1 MRGFR
6 AALGLVLG
14 LGVVLVSILGT
25 PTAEAGASR
34 LYDMTRLLNE
44 PHPFARDLR
53 PMPPLAAPAYVPAP
67 VPRPPLTPMAA
78 PAAPALGAP
87 PAPAARETPAAK
99 EGPWLISEL
108 RVGILKHS
116 VSFGSDAKESG
127 FDGNIEILFVS
138 PDWWLMEAIFAPR
151 PHLGASFNAAAA
163 DTDQIYAGLT
173 WEWPR
178 SGPFF
183 MDLGLGLTIHNGMLD
198 NSMITGKARDD
209 RREFGCR
216 VVFRQALDVGWR
228 ITKNHSL
235 SVMLS
240 HLSHAGLCGGEN
252 EGLNNAGVRYGYRF

>member
-1 MRGFR
+1 MRGLR
-6 AALGLVLG
+6 VSLGIILG
-14 LGVVLVSILGT
+14 LGLFVLGAAPS
-25 PTAEAGASR
+25 AEAGASR

-53 PMPPLAAPAYVPAP
+53 PMPTLIAPLAVPAIVPAP
-67 VPRPPLTPMAA
+67 APRPPLTPVTAPASPVPTVHLA
-78 PAAPALGAP
+78 PAA
-87 PAPAARETPAAK
+87 K
-99 EGPWLISEL
+99 QGPWLISEL
-108 RVGILKHS
+108 RGGILKHS
-116 VSFGSDAKESG
+116 VSFGSAAKESG
-127 FDGNIEILFVS
+127 FDGNLEILFVS

-151 PHLGASFNAAAA
+151 PHLGASFNASDT

-183 MDLGLGLTIHNGMLD
+183 MDLALGLTIHNGMLD
-198 NSMITGKARDD
+198 NSMITGKARID

>member
-1 MRGFR
+1 MRELR
-6 AALGLVLG
+6 VSLGIVLG
-14 LGVVLVSILGT
+14 LGLFVLGAAPS
-25 PTAEAGASR
+25 AEAGASR

-44 PHPFARDLR
+44 PHPFARDIR

-67 VPRPPLTPMAA
+67 APRPPLTPVAA
-78 PAAPALGAP
+78 SAP
-87 PAPAARETPAAK
+87 PAPRTRETPVAK

-108 RVGILKHS
+108 RGGLLKHS

-127 FDGNIEILFVS
+127 FDGNLEILFVS

-151 PHLGASFNAAAA
+151 PHLGASFNAGAA

-183 MDLGLGLTIHNGMLD
+183 IDLALGLTIHNGMLD
-198 NSMITGKARDD
+198 NSMITGKSRFD

-216 VVFRQALDVGWR
+216 VVFRQAFDVGWR

-235 SVMLS
+235 SVMLA
-240 HLSHAGLCGGEN
+240 HLSHAGVCGGEN